1 MRSATRT
8 ARLTS
13 DSIFPIHFVMQIDS
27 ASRQWAP
34 AAERNREPIL
44 AVLKRVLPAR
54 GAVLEIAS
62 GTGQHAVHF
71 AAALPDLVWQ
81 PTDVDA
87 AARESIA
94 AWVADAALPNL
105 RAPLALDVCVE
116 PWPLAAADAIVC
128 VNMIHIAP
136 WAAVCALFVGAARA
150 LPDGGVL
157 YLYGPYRRGGAH
169 TAESNAQFDAQLR
182 RRNPAWGVRDLEAVV
197 ELGGAS
203 GLALDE
209 VVEMPANNLSV
220 VFRKRA

>member
-1 MRSATRT
+1 
-8 ARLTS
+8 
-13 DSIFPIHFVMQIDS
+13 MQIDLS
-27 ASRQWAP
+27 SRQWAP
-34 AAERNREPIL
+34 ATERNREPIL
-44 AVLKRVLPAR
+44 DVLKRVLPAR
-54 GAVLEIAS
+54 GIVLEIAS

-81 PTDVDA
+81 PTDTEA
-87 AARESIA
+87 AARASIA
-94 AWVADAALPNL
+94 AWAADAALPNL

-128 VNMIHIAP
+128 INMIHIAP
-136 WAAVCALFVGAARA
+136 WAAACALFDGAARV

-182 RRNPAWGVRDLEAVV
+182 SRDPAWGVRDLEAVA
-197 ELGGAS
+197 ELGRAA

-209 VVEMPANNLSV
+209 IVEMPANNLSV

>member
-1 MRSATRT
+1 MMRADRFTFDALIPTRF
-8 ARLTS
+8 A
-13 DSIFPIHFVMQIDS
+13 MQIDLS
-27 ASRQWAP
+27 SRQWAP
-34 AAERNREPIL
+34 ATERNREPIL
-44 AVLKRVLPAR
+44 DVLKRVLPAR
-54 GAVLEIAS
+54 GIVLEIAS

-81 PTDVDA
+81 PTDTEA
-87 AARESIA
+87 AARASIA
-94 AWVADAALPNL
+94 AWAADAALPNL

-128 VNMIHIAP
+128 INMIHIAP
-136 WAAVCALFVGAARA
+136 WAAACALFDGAARV

-182 RRNPAWGVRDLEAVV
+182 SRDPAWGVRDLEAVA
-197 ELGGAS
+197 ELGRAA

-209 VVEMPANNLSV
+209 IVEMPANNLSV